1 MIDAVLKYFHS
12 LTAVMDLSFSW
23 TNMFEIFIIALILF
37 VFYKKFI
44 KNTQSEKFVK
54 GAFFLVFVWIMSEIL
69 IRLDLKILG
78 VFFMNFL

>member
-1 MIDAVLKYFHS
+1 MLEVLSTYFQNLIS
-12 LTAVMDLSFSW
+12 VMDLSFSW
-23 TNMFEIFIIALILF
+23 TNLVEIFIIAFILF

-69 IRLDLKILG
+69 VRLEG
-78 VFFMNFL
+78 